1 MQKLQTTPDPLKCVV
16 IAVAAALAVTTH
28 AGALR
33 QASTEA
39 ADLLIING
47 KVYPA
52 GGSHAFHEAV
62 AVRGNRISAVGAT
75 SDISKYR
82 GPETTI
88 VDAHGAAVMPGFND
102 VHTHMLGGGLAMENV
117 DLQGAET
124 LDVVQ
129 ARIRTFAASRPDR
142 SWVQGRGW
150 GYEPFPGGL
159 PTRQQLDA
167 VVPDRPAVMRC
178 YDGHSVWVNSRALAA
193 AGITRDTPDPPNGT
207 IVRDRETGEPT
218 GLLKEGPAAALIGKV
233 LPRPDAAEQRRA
245 LKAAIAE
252 ALKFGVTS
260 VTDAAGSPDDFDVY
274 DRALRAGDLGARVYY
289 SLLVNPGFT
298 EQDADRLEALR
309 KTHPDTPQ
317 LKTGI
322 IKMFLDGVIET
333 NTAFMLAPYANAPT
347 TGTPN
352 YTVAEFDRI
361 VRMLD
366 RRGWQIMVH
375 ALGDGAVRMAL
386 DGFEHAAAA
395 NPAPAR
401 GRRHRLE
408 HIETID
414 PADVPR
420 FGKLGVIAS
429 MHPVGGFYV
438 PPAAASIGTGPPAA
452 VGAWAGNLG
461 PERAARGGMWKSISD
476 AGGRVVFGSD
486 WPVATLDA
494 MGRIIGIINR
504 RPRPGGTDERLPLTT
519 AIDDYTSAAA
529 YAAFDETQKGT
540 LAPGMLADIV
550 VLATDV
556 FARPPASRGDIAVAV
571 TIVDGKVA
579 YRAQ

>member
-1 MQKLQTTPDPLKCVV
+1 MAGTAGTRWLVV
-16 IAVAAALAVTTH
+16 VAGVAVAITTTTH
-28 AGALR
+28 AGAPR
-33 QASTEA
+33 QGSTEA
-39 ADLLIING
+39 ADLLILNG

-52 GGSHAFHEAV
+52 GGSRAFHEAV
-62 AVRGNRISAVGAT
+62 AVRGNRISAVGT
-75 SDISKYR
+75 TVDMSRYR
-82 GPETTI
+82 GPGTAI
-88 VDAHGAAVMPGFND
+88 VDARGGAVMPGFND
-102 VHTHMLGGGLAMENV
+102 VHTHMLSGGLEMENV

-124 LDVVQ
+124 LDEVQ
-129 ARIRTFAASRPDR
+129 ARIRIFAASHPDR
-142 SWVQGRGW
+142 SWVRGRGW
-150 GYEPFPGGL
+150 GYEPFPGRL

-178 YDGHSVWVNSRALAA
+178 YDGHSIWVNSRALAA
-193 AGITRDTPDPPNGT
+193 AGITKDTPDPPNGT
-207 IVRDRETGEPT
+207 IVHDSQTGEPT

-233 LPRPDAAEQRRA
+233 LPRPDAAERRRA
-245 LKAAIAE
+245 LHAAIAE

-274 DRALRAGDLGARVYY
+274 DQARRAGDLGARVYY

-309 KTHPDTPQ
+309 KAHPDTPQ

-347 TGTPN
+347 RGTPN

-361 VRMLD
+361 VQMLD

-386 DGFEHAAAA
+386 DGFERAAAV
-395 NPAPAR
+395 NTAPAR

-438 PPAAASIGTGPPAA
+438 ALAGTGGRTGPPAA

-494 MGRIIGIINR
+494 MGRIIGTVNR
-504 RPRPGGTDERLPLTT
+504 QPRPGGTDERLPLTT

-529 YAAFDETQKGT
+529 YAGFDETQKGT

-556 FARPPASRGDIAVAV
+556 FARRPASRGDIAVAA

>member
-1 MQKLQTTPDPLKCVV
+1 MKW
-16 IAVAAALAVTTH
+16 IAITAGVALAITTH
-28 AGALR
+28 AVALR
-33 QASTEA
+33 QSSTEA

-52 GGSHAFHEAV
+52 GGSSAFHEAV
-62 AVRGNRISAVGAT
+62 AVRGNRISAVGTTADM
-75 SDISKYR
+75 SRYR
-82 GPETTI
+82 GPGTTI
-88 VDAHGAAVMPGFND
+88 VDARGGAVMPGFND
-102 VHTHMLGGGLAMENV
+102 VHTHMLSGGLEMENV

-124 LDVVQ
+124 LDQVQ
-129 ARIRTFAASRPDR
+129 ARIRTYAAARTDQG
-142 SWVQGRGW
+142 WVRGRGW
-150 GYEPFPGGL
+150 GYEPFPGGV

-167 VVPDRPAVMRC
+167 AVPDRPAVMRC
-178 YDGHSVWVNSRALAA
+178 YDGHSIWVNSKALAA
-193 AGITRDTPDPPNGT
+193 AGITKDTPDPPNGT
-207 IVRDRETGEPT
+207 IVRDPQTGEPT
-218 GLLKEGPAAALIGKV
+218 GLLKESPAAALINKV
-233 LPRPDAAEQRRA
+233 LPKPTAVEQRRA
-245 LKAAIAE
+245 LKAAIAG

-274 DRALRAGDLGARVYY
+274 DQARRAGDLGARVYY
-289 SLLVNPGFT
+289 SLLVNSGFT

-309 KTHPDTPQ
+309 KAHPDTPQ

-347 TGTPN
+347 RGAPN

-386 DGFEHAAAA
+386 DGFERAAAA

-438 PPAAASIGTGPPAA
+438 PPVAATIRTGRPGA

-461 PERAARGGMWKSISD
+461 PQRAARGGMWKSISS

-486 WPVATLDA
+486 WPVATIDA

-504 RPRPGGTDERLPLTT
+504 QPRPGGTDERLPLTT

-540 LAPGMLADIV
+540 LAPGMLADNV

-556 FARPPASRGDIAVAV
+556 FARPPVSRGDIAVAV
-571 TIVDGKVA
+571 TIVDGKIA
-579 YRAQ
+579 YRAPGT

>member
-1 MQKLQTTPDPLKCVV
+1 MTGTAGTRWLVV
-16 IAVAAALAVTTH
+16 AVAVLEVTTH
-28 AGALR
+28 AVALR
-33 QASTEA
+33 QSSTDT
-39 ADLLIING
+39 ADLLILNG

-52 GGSHAFHEAV
+52 GGSRAFHEAV
-62 AVRGNRISAVGAT
+62 AVRGNRISAVGT
-75 SDISKYR
+75 TVDMSRYR
-82 GPETTI
+82 GPGTAI
-88 VDAHGAAVMPGFND
+88 VDAHGGAVMPGFND
-102 VHTHMLGGGLAMENV
+102 VHTHMLSGGLEMENV
-117 DLQGAET
+117 SLQGAAT
-124 LDVVQ
+124 LDEVQ
-129 ARIRTFAASRPDR
+129 ARIRTFAASHPDR
-142 SWVQGRGW
+142 SWVRGRGW
-150 GYEPFPGGL
+150 GYEAFPGGL

-178 YDGHSVWVNSRALAA
+178 YDGHSIWINSRALAA

-207 IVRDRETGEPT
+207 IVHDPQTGEPT

-233 LPRPDAAEQRRA
+233 LPRPDAAERRRA
-245 LKAAIAE
+245 LHGAIAE
-252 ALKFGVTS
+252 ALTFGVTS
-260 VTDAAGSPDDFDVY
+260 VTDASGSPDDFDVY
-274 DRALRAGDLGARVYY
+274 DQARRAGDLGARVYY
-289 SLLVNPGFT
+289 SLLVSPGFT

-309 KTHPDTPQ
+309 KAHPDTPQ

-322 IKMFLDGVIET
+322 VKMFLDGVIET

-347 TGTPN
+347 RGTPN

-361 VRMLD
+361 VQMLD

-386 DGFEHAAAA
+386 DGFERAAAV

-438 PPAAASIGTGPPAA
+438 APAGTAGPTRPPAA
-452 VGAWAGNLG
+452 VGVWAGNLG

-494 MGRIIGIINR
+494 MGRITGIVNR
-504 RPRPGGTDERLPLTT
+504 QPRPGGTDERLPLTT